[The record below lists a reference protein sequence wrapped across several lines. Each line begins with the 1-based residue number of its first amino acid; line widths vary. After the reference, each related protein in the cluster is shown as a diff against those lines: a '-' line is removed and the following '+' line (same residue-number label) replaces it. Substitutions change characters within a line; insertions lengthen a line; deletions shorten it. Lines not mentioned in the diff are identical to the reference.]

1 MRGAVKDADRNALV
15 EISSMQALVDRSV
28 AGRRFSMTVLS
39 AFSALA
45 LFLAAVGIYGVIAY
59 AVSQRT
65 RDIGIRVALGAEPR
79 DVLKLVVGEGV
90 TLVLIGVGIGLMGT
104 LALTRFLVSLLY
116 RVRPIDPS
124 IFLITSVILVTVAT
138 LASYIPALK
147 ASKVD
152 PMVALRYE

>member
-1 MRGAVKDADRNALV
+1 MPSLKCKSVFLAFFA
-15 EISSMQALVDRSV
+15 SV
-28 AGRRFSMTVLS
+28 AWVRASG
-39 AFSALA
+39 
-45 LFLAAVGIYGVIAY
+45 GIYGVSAY

-65 RDIGIRVALGAEPR
+65 RDIGIRMALGAEPR

-116 RVRPIDPS
+116 RVRPTDPS
-124 IFLITSVILVTVAT
+124 IFLLTSVILVTVAT